1 MRLPVPPLR
10 HNKKWFNIHIRRSG
24 RNRAR
29 TCDPLLV
36 RQVLSQLSYAPW
48 DINILKLMTT
58 QKGLEPSTSAVTGR
72 RSNQLSHWAIICH
85 YFTFF
90 TFPSTLRWSYRERFA
105 SLLEL
110 SHWAIICHY
119 FTFFTFP
126 STLRWSYR
134 ERFASLLE
142 LSHWA
147 IICHYFTFFTFPS
160 TLRWSYHV
168 RFASLQELSHWAII
182 CHYTIFHFSHYNN
195 NYNGPTGTRTP
206 DHPVMSRML

>member
-72 RSNQLSHWAIICH
+72 RSNQLSHWAIIYH
-85 YFTFF
+85 YFSFF
-90 TFPSTLRWSYRERFA
+90 TFPSMLRWSGHVRFA

-119 FTFFTFP
+119 YILSYSQCATLVRSCALCFTPRTEPLGHNLSLYHISLFP
-126 STLRWSYR
+126 L
-134 ERFASLLE
+134 
-142 LSHWA
+142 
-147 IICHYFTFFTFPS
+147 
-160 TLRWSYHV
+160 
-168 RFASLQELSHWAII
+168 
-182 CHYTIFHFSHYNN
+182 
-195 NYNGPTGTRTP
+195 
-206 DHPVMSRML
+206 